1 MDMTGMDKEMT
12 YRLNYGERKQFS
24 VFDYL
29 TDEQK
34 EGGIIAG
41 EDIIKIIKEINKVKV
56 LHYL

>member
-1 MDMTGMDKEMT
+1 MDKEMI

-41 EDIIKIIKEINKVKV
+41 EDIIKIIKEMNKVKV